1 MKLIIQIPCL
11 NEEKTLPSTIRDI
24 PSSID
29 GIDQIEILVIDDGSC
44 DRTGEIARECGVNH
58 IIQLPE
64 TVGLARAFSIGIDE
78 CLKRGADIIVNTD
91 GDNQYKGSEIPKLI
105 KPILDNRADVVIG
118 ARHIASIEHFS
129 FIKKS
134 LQKIGSWVVRKASG
148 TNIPDVTSG
157 FRAFNREAAMRI
169 NVISEFSYTLES
181 IIQAGNRRIS
191 LGYIPIATNL
201 KLREPRLFKSLWG
214 YLRKS
219 IPTIIRIYTMYQPLK
234 VFLYIGG
241 ITFITG
247 LSISVRF
254 LYYYYAGSPAGHIQ
268 SLILSAVLIILGVF
282 FAMIGLLAD
291 LIAGN
296 RKLIEDALYRVKSIE
311 LSSNMAG
318 NTKAN
323 NGNNNKMEEE
333 C

>member
-1 MKLIIQIPCL
+1 MKLIVQIPCL
-11 NEEKTLPSTIRDI
+11 NEEKTLPSTVRDI
-24 PSSID
+24 PSSIE
-29 GIDQIEILVIDDGSC
+29 GIDQIEILVIDDGSS
-44 DRTGEIARECGVNH
+44 DRTREIARECGANH

-105 KPILDNRADVVIG
+105 KPILDNIADVVIG
-118 ARHIASIEHFS
+118 ARQIATIEHFS

-134 LQKIGSWVVRKASG
+134 LQKIGSWIVRKASG

-191 LGYIPIATNL
+191 LGYIPITTNP
-201 KLREPRLFKSLWG
+201 KLREPRLFKNIWD

-219 IPTIIRIYTMYQPLK
+219 IPTILRIYTMYHPLK

-241 ITFITG
+241 ITFISG
-247 LSISVRF
+247 LSISVRY
-254 LYYYYAGSPAGHIQ
+254 LYYYYTGSAGGHIQ
-268 SLILSAVLIILGVF
+268 SLILSAILIILGVL

-296 RKLIEDALYRVKSIE
+296 RKLIEDALYRVKTIE
-311 LSSNMAG
+311 ISQNRRKD
-318 NTKAN
+318 NF
-323 NGNNNKMEEE
+323 
-333 C
+333 